1 MYVAISNIFVIVREI
16 SCPCA

>member
-1 MYVAISNIFVIVREI
+1 MYVAINNIFVIVREI